1 MLMNYYRWN
10 ALRDAKNYVCRYCG
24 KDFAAQ
30 ADSDS
35 HWTREERTREIECEI
50 CEHKTSTRA
59 HMREHM
65 KTHSEEKHMPAE
77 CAKPPTNISAHF
89 VGTTGRNTNNVYN
102 VFCSQL
108 TCVHERK
115 LTVCR
120 YYFHAVFMLYIF
132 VTVVRLFSQTL
143 NTTCNILKYLVVP
156 YYYYTSNSRLHLN
169 KCTIKGPVI
178 RSLTFTWRLN

>member
-1 MLMNYYRWN
+1 MHTETQRIM
-10 ALRDAKNYVCRYCG
+10 YVVIV
-24 KDFAAQ
+24 A
-30 ADSDS
+30 
-35 HWTREERTREIECEI
+35 
-50 CEHKTSTRA
+50 KTSQRKQIWMPTRPGKSA
-59 HMREHM
+59 LERSSVRYVNTRQVLGLICKNIWRHIVK
-65 KTHSEEKHMPAE
+65 KTHEPAE

-89 VGTTGRNTNNVYN
+89 VGTTGRNTDNVYN

-108 TCVHERK
+108 TRVHERK

-169 KCTIKGPVI
+169 WCTIKGPVA